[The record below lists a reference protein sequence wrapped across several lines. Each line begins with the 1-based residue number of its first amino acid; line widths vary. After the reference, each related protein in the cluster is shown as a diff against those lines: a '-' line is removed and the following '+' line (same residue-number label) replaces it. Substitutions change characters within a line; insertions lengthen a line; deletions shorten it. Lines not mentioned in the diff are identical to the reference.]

1 MNLFI
6 NTISSNSKF
15 IIFDDKRNIKSEKEV
30 NIRWNESSRFI
41 KELDIFLKEEKLDYF
56 DIENIV
62 LVNGPWSFTWVRT
75 AVLAVNSINFITKKS
90 LTPISYFDLFEDF
103 PIIKASSRRDC
114 FFKKDKNSEIE
125 IIANEEIEKNYK
137 KAFWEANLWIEIF
150 ENINYCDIIKNIELK
165 NFDKIEPLY
174 IKKPNIC

>member
-15 IIFDDKRNIKSEKEV
+15 IIFDDKKNIKSEKTI
-30 NIRWNESSRFI
+30 NIKWNESSRFI
-41 KELDIFLKEEKLDYF
+41 KELDIFLKESSLDYF
-56 DIENIV
+56 DLENIV

-75 AVLAVNSINFITKKS
+75 IILAVNSINFIIKKS
-90 LTPISYFDLFEDF
+90 LTPISYFDLFKDF
-103 PIIKASSRRDC
+103 PIVKASSRRDC
-114 FFKKDKNSEIE
+114 FFKKDKNSPIE
-125 IIANEEIEKNYK
+125 IITNEEIEKNYK

-150 ENINYCDIIKNIELK
+150 ENIDYYDIINNIELK
-165 NFDKIEPLY
+165 NLDKVEPLY